1 MENHIKEG
9 NERRLEIISG
19 GMIMDRD
26 EIVCNCMGI
35 TAGEI
40 REAIE
45 KGAKTV
51 EDIQDATGAG
61 TVCGGCISDIEKL
74 LKEKE

>member
-1 MENHIKEG
+1 
-9 NERRLEIISG
+9 
-19 GMIMDRD
+19 
-26 EIVCNCMGI
+26 MGI

-51 EDIQDATGAG
+51 EDIQEATGAG